1 MAYLPMAS
9 ILHHRLRSVLSAL
22 GIACGVCML
31 VTLSGLAHGSL
42 DEIADRWEA
51 VDAELIV
58 YPLGWGENI
67 TMISGIGLSD
77 WYAEKIA
84 TDYGDIVERV
94 TPVFLWPMKLGG
106 QDQLA
111 AGVDPNHFGSLVG
124 GRQLVE
130 GRLFDPHGKFAAWLE
145 AKLLDGPDD
154 EDGNEYLAPVV
165 FDTQT
170 EFADAN
176 HAGLELVIDT
186 RLASKAGLGVGD
198 LVRVANH
205 DWRIVG
211 IVPAG
216 AMSRVFLPRRTAQ
229 FLFGSGTITKSTLM
243 FVKLKGGVDTDAAAR
258 RIRRVGQEVV
268 QVSQYRAMLARKFE
282 VMFRYV
288 HAVNAVAL
296 VIAFL
301 FILNTLY
308 IMVLQQTREIA
319 ILKSC
324 GASGWFILRQVLAE
338 SMLLTGAGAVIGI
351 VGSFAA
357 GWAIGA
363 FTLYTVTITW
373 QWIVIALAAAIGGA
387 GLSALYPAL
396 RAAKVDVVEALVF
409 D

>member
-9 ILHHRLRSVLSAL
+9 ILHHRLRSVLSAM

-42 DEIADRWEA
+42 DEVADRWEA

-77 WYAEKIA
+77 WYAGKIA
-84 TDYGDIVERV
+84 ADYGDIVERV

-111 AGVDPNHFGSLVG
+111 AGVDPDHFGSLVG
-124 GRQLVE
+124 GRQLEE
-130 GRLFDPHGKFAAWLE
+130 GRLFDPEGKFAAWLE

-154 EDGNEYLAPVV
+154 EEGEEDGNDGEKDLAPVV

-170 EFADAN
+170 EFADAD

-198 LVRVANH
+198 VVHVANH

-216 AMSRVFLPRRTAQ
+216 AMSRVFLPRRAAQ
-229 FLFGSGTITKSTLM
+229 FLFGSGSITKSTLM
-243 FVKLKGGVDTDAAAR
+243 FVKLKGGVDADAAAR
-258 RIRRVGQEVV
+258 RIRRMGQEVV
-268 QVSQYRAMLARKFE
+268 QVWQYRAMLARKFE

-338 SMLLTGAGAVIGI
+338 SMLLTGAGAVVGI

-357 GWAIGA
+357 GWAIEA

-373 QWIVIALAAAIGGA
+373 RWIVIALGAVERARAGGA
-387 GLSALYPAL
+387 DGGGGA
-396 RAAKVDVVEALVF
+396 
-409 D
+409 